1 MGWSHR
7 SRSKRSYGSLNQ
19 ISQSI
24 EFKALRKPPNAL
36 SRQGSVSLAA
46 FERSEMVVR
55 LISVVFGFD
64 LGSAAVVTFF
74 DLGSCRWRLITRAG
88 SEEMIPMPSD
98 GEMRSSTRAGCA
110 GVSLLAAVISSR
122 SAFANA
128 NAYGCLGKRLNDRCC
143 STSWS
148 SEFHCR

>member
-1 MGWSHR
+1 MGRDPRATPARQPSTLPMSGDGKRSVAEWPKLPRPSSTAPKQTSAAPGGIGPKVWLARQVLESTLGWSHR
-7 SRSKRSYGSLNQ
+7 SRSKRNYGSLNQ

-74 DLGSCRWRLITRAG
+74 DLGSC
-88 SEEMIPMPSD
+88 D
-98 GEMRSSTRAGCA
+98 GA
-110 GVSLLAAVISSR
+110 
-122 SAFANA
+122 
-128 NAYGCLGKRLNDRCC
+128 
-143 STSWS
+143 
-148 SEFHCR
+148 